1 MQADADAH
9 APLGLT
15 TDVVAQVQGN
25 DQRVSLV
32 THSWGSM
39 PTELFVAKH
48 PVLVDRINVRP
59 ARPS

>member
-1 MQADADAH
+1 
-9 APLGLT
+9 
-15 TDVVAQVQGN
+15 VQFILDRGN

-39 PTELFVAKH
+39 PTGLFVAKH